1 MELVSGNK
9 LAAVAD
15 FLADDEVFGI
25 APCSHFNNSLT
36 RNRVNVPCDIGDCEG
51 DCPFYSK
58 KNFIKWI
65 KKPDSKYDVSNLK
78 RPQQEDFIGYDNV
91 SNSLLDKDGYIKA
104 LEEYCDN
111 LGDALADAEYD
122 FEEVADEVIETC
134 KLYGLEKITNL
145 KNFALAVAKE
155 KKWYQKKKKLKKR
168 VTEEDK
174 EELRRLAEGLYGN
187 DEEQVSDEEVAELR
201 KSMEELGRNL

>member
-1 MELVSGNK
+1 MTIVNDAKLEALASFIVNNEVNGNCACCSILDQMPEEMQKEVS
-9 LAAVAD
+9 
-15 FLADDEVFGI
+15 
-25 APCSHFNNSLT
+25 APCKSSNYEDEW
-36 RNRVNVPCDIGDCEG
+36 CY

-58 KNFIKWI
+58 ENFIKWI

-122 FEEVADEVIETC
+122 FEDVECENRELQDV
-134 KLYGLEKITNL
+134 LEKIRGVL
-145 KNFALAVAKE
+145 DGK
-155 KKWYQKKKKLKKR
+155 Y
-168 VTEEDK
+168 
-174 EELRRLAEGLYGN
+174 
-187 DEEQVSDEEVAELR
+187 
-201 KSMEELGRNL
+201 

>member
-1 MELVSGNK
+1 MGLVNLNK
-9 LAAVAD
+9 LEAVAD

-25 APCSHFNNSLT
+25 APCSHFNNSLK
-36 RNRVNVPCDIGDCEG
+36 RNRVNVPCDIGDCDG

-58 KNFIKWI
+58 ENFIKWI

-122 FEEVADEVIETC
+122 FEEVECENRELQDV
-134 KLYGLEKITNL
+134 LEKIRGVL
-145 KNFALAVAKE
+145 DGK
-155 KKWYQKKKKLKKR
+155 Y
-168 VTEEDK
+168 
-174 EELRRLAEGLYGN
+174 
-187 DEEQVSDEEVAELR
+187 
-201 KSMEELGRNL
+201 

>member
-15 FLADDEVFGI
+15 FLSGI
-25 APCSHFNNSLT
+25 DIDGQTPCQRFNDFLK
-36 RNRVNVPCDIGDCEG
+36 RDRVNVPCDIGDCEG

-58 KNFIKWI
+58 ENFIKWI
-65 KKPDSKYDVSNLK
+65 KKPDSKYGVSNLK

-122 FEEVADEVIETC
+122 FEEAECENRELQDV
-134 KLYGLEKITNL
+134 LEKIRGVL
-145 KNFALAVAKE
+145 DGK
-155 KKWYQKKKKLKKR
+155 Y
-168 VTEEDK
+168 
-174 EELRRLAEGLYGN
+174 
-187 DEEQVSDEEVAELR
+187 
-201 KSMEELGRNL
+201 